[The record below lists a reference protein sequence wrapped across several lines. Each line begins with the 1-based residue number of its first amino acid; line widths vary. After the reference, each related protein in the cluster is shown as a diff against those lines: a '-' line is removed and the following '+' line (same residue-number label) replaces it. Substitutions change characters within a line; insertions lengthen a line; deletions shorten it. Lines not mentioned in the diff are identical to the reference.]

1 MSDSLRELL
10 QRTLGTAFT
19 LERELGGGGMSRVF
33 VAEEVGLSRRVV
45 IKVLAPELGA
55 GIDVE
60 RFRREILLAAT
71 LQHPHIVP
79 LLSAGAGEG
88 MLYYT
93 MPFID
98 GLSLRS
104 RLASGGEFAI
114 PDASKIL
121 REVADALAYAHR
133 HGVVHR
139 DIKPDNVLY
148 SGGHAVVTDFGI
160 ARALATTSVHSNI
173 TSMGMVLGTPA
184 YMSPEQALADPTTDH
199 RTDIY
204 AFGVLAYELLTG
216 DTPFGHRSPQQLL
229 AAHATEA
236 PARPIT
242 RRASIPP
249 ALDALLMRCLEKRA
263 ADRPQTADEL
273 LHDLEAIATPSGS
286 GVSSVATPSPSW
298 GAGLPTGAIAGTT
311 STSATNRRR
320 RTTFLA
326 IAAVV
331 VVIVTAVV
339 LRLRSDVRPANAKR
353 IVVMPFENRTGD
365 ASLAPVGSMV
375 ADWLTTSLEQTGL
388 LDVVDARTATIGRAG
403 TTPGAVVGNL
413 SVAELAKAT
422 GAGTVVTGAYY
433 KRGDSLEIQA
443 RIVDAATNKL
453 IRALDPVRSPVSDPL
468 RGVEVFR
475 QRLTGALAALFD
487 PRLGVYAAELSRQIP
502 SFEAYKEFM
511 LGVEFYGQ
519 LRFPEAA
526 ARFERAVQLDT
537 GFDAARM
544 WQAGAYGNYLSR
556 AAEES
561 VYALL
566 NTRRDRLSTLDRAVL
581 DYRLAARKHDFATAL
596 RYAREAAALWPDRW
610 AGAAAGM
617 AITVNRPHEAD
628 SLLAAHDPAVGFL
641 RGSGGY
647 GWVTRLNA
655 LQMLGRHKEELELA
669 RRARIQYPDSPYI
682 LEAEFEA
689 LADMGQTDEIR
700 SRLGELLT
708 IKGDQFLEGPP
719 EALNSVAAIL
729 REQGHVAES
738 VEVARRSE
746 AWIREHADS
755 TRTLRGFLIDALYLQ
770 NRFAEVRTLCEEDLA
785 RTPNAKFSH
794 YCVGATAARLHDR
807 ATAER
812 EISALERL
820 ATPGE
825 YGARTTKEL
834 RARIWTLL
842 GNKERAMSL
851 LLDAYATG
859 AVFPIPEHE
868 MDYESLRDYPPFK
881 EFLRPKG

>member
-10 QRTLGTAFT
+10 QRTLGAAFT

-55 GIDVE
+55 GVDVE
-60 RFRREILLAAT
+60 RFRREILLAAG

-114 PDASKIL
+114 HDASKIL

-133 HGVVHR
+133 QGVVHR

-148 SGGHAVVTDFGI
+148 SGGHAAVTDFGV
-160 ARALATTSVHSNI
+160 ARALATTSVHSNV
-173 TSMGMVLGTPA
+173 TSIGMVLGTPA

-236 PARPIT
+236 PARAIT

-249 ALDALLMRCLEKRA
+249 ALDAVVMRCLEKRA

-273 LHDLEAIATPSGS
+273 LHDLEAIATPGGS
-286 GVSSVATPSPSW
+286 GASFVATPSPWW
-298 GAGLPTGAIAGTT
+298 GGGLPTGAAVGTT
-311 STSATNRRR
+311 SMSATNRRR
-320 RTTFLA
+320 RTMFLA

-331 VVIVTAVV
+331 VVIVIAVA
-339 LRLRSDVRPANAKR
+339 LQRRSNERPANAKR
-353 IVVMPFENRTGD
+353 IVVAPFENQTGD

-375 ADWLTTSLEQTGL
+375 ADWLTTGLVQTGL

-403 TTPGAVVGNL
+403 TTPVAIAGNGG
-413 SVAELAKAT
+413 VAELARAT

-433 KRGDSLEIQA
+433 RRGDSLEFQA

-453 IRALDPVRSPVSDPL
+453 IRALDPVRSSVSDPL
-468 RGVEVFR
+468 RGVELFR

-487 PRLGVYAAELSRQIP
+487 PRLGVYAAELSQQIP

-511 LGVEFYGQ
+511 LGVEFYQ
-519 LRFPEAA
+519 RLRFPEAA
-526 ARFERAVQLDT
+526 VRFERAVQLDT

-544 WQAGAYGNYLSR
+544 WQAGAYGNIVNR
-556 AAEES
+556 PAADS

-566 NTRRDRLSTLDRAVL
+566 DTRRDRLSTLDRAVL
-581 DYRLAARKHDFATAL
+581 DYHLAGSKHDFVMAL
-596 RYAREAAALWPDRW
+596 RYAREAATLWPDRW
-610 AGAAAGM
+610 APAAAGM
-617 AITVNRPHEAD
+617 ATAVNRPHEAD
-628 SLLAAHDPAVGFL
+628 SLLVAQDPTVGFL
-641 RGSGGY
+641 RGWEAY
-647 GWVTRLNA
+647 WLTRLTA
-655 LQMLGRHKEELELA
+655 LHMLGRHKDELEQA

-682 LEAEFEA
+682 LESEFEA
-689 LADMGQTDEIR
+689 LAAMGQTDEIR
-700 SRLGELLT
+700 SRLGELLAL
-708 IKGDQFLEGPP
+708 KGSQYLDGAPD
-719 EALNSVAAIL
+719 ALNSVAAVL
-729 REQGHVAES
+729 RAHGHIAES

-746 AWIREHADS
+746 TWIREHADS
-755 TRTLRGFLIDALYLQ
+755 ARALRGFLIDALYLQ

-820 ATPGE
+820 AAPGE
-825 YGARTTKEL
+825 YGPRTTKEL
-834 RARIWTLL
+834 RAQIWALL
-842 GNKERAMSL
+842 GEKERAMSL
-851 LLDAYATG
+851 LRDAYATG
-859 AVFPIPEHE
+859 AVFPKPEHE
-868 MDYESLRDYPPFK
+868 MDYESLRDYPAFK